1 MKWKGQGEMGSDFCM
16 EGVMMILVN
25 GVVNARESAFLMEK
39 SECMGMEVNHFQW
52 IGPTLITQRSLRGG
66 ECFHYG
72 ILQSA

>member
-1 MKWKGQGEMGSDFCM
+1 MEWEGQREMGSGFCM

-25 GVVNARESAFLMEK
+25 GAVNATGSACLMEK

-66 ECFHYG
+66 ECFHSG
-72 ILQSA
+72 ILQST